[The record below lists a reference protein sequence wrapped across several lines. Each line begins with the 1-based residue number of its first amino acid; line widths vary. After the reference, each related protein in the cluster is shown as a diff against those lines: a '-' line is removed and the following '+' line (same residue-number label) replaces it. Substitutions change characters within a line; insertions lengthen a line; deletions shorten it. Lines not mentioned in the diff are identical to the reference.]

1 LFGLINTATGEF
13 AKPLPEYP
21 SGFVIT
27 YETSPLGTVI
37 FIALSGIPIEEVC
50 EKAARLI
57 NKRNAVSVF
66 FIFKILSFTNSLDVK
81 NCRLV
86 ASKLAHNGCGFLLA
100 GRIEAVSCPTTTKL
114 NKRTALSYKPSA
126 PLVESRNR
134 YGQGLLLFFMNSFVL
149 F

>member
-1 LFGLINTATGEF
+1 MFGLINTATGEF

-57 NKRNAVSVF
+57 NKRNAVSVV

-81 NCRLV
+81 NCRLA
-86 ASKLAHNGCGFLLA
+86 ASKLAHNGLQLQEVGDL
-100 GRIEAVSCPTTTKL
+100 GD
-114 NKRTALSYKPSA
+114 
-126 PLVESRNR
+126 
-134 YGQGLLLFFMNSFVL
+134 
-149 F
+149 